1 MDLRDELVRL
11 AVIIVQVWSHSPRV
25 GIFPGS
31 RMAAICCLTVAGAAK
46 SLQKYCAAL
55 LFFL

>member
-1 MDLRDELVRL
+1 M
-11 AVIIVQVWSHSPRV
+11 IIVQVRSHSPRFV
-25 GIFPGS
+25 IFPGS
-31 RMAAICCLTVAGAAK
+31 QMAAICCLTVAGAAK